1 MKKTNKT
8 PAAQIANA
16 SRYYYKNRAKILEKK
31 KKKFEK
37 AADKNHKNAPSD
49 RDSAEKNA
57 QGNEENAAESWDE
70 SRHLEQGAFNDPRL
84 EVSPHLRST
93 HGAKPVKPSIISML
107 SPKPVSL
114 FRVGKNSGITGGLSD
129 AKLPDN

>member
-37 AADKNHKNAPSD
+37 AAGKNHKNAPSD
-49 RDSAEKNA
+49 RDSTEKNSA
-57 QGNEENAAESWDE
+57 YQENGKHDDWQETRNRTE
-70 SRHLEQGAFNDPRL
+70 PPMPDPRL
-84 EVSPHLRST
+84 DIPARVPIAKIKPH
-93 HGAKPVKPSIISML
+93 IISML

-114 FRVGKNSGITGGLSD
+114 FRVGANIGITGGLSD